1 MVNTRPGR
9 LMVWTQ
15 QCDGG
20 ARGSHART
28 VESQLPVS
36 TSPGNS
42 KEEIPAETSD
52 VSFQQQ

>member
-36 TSPGNS
+36 TSPGNR
-42 KEEIPAETSD
+42 KEEIPAKTSD
-52 VSFQQQ
+52 V

>member
-36 TSPGNS
+36 TSPGNR
-42 KEEIPAETSD
+42 KETAAEASD
-52 VSFQQQ
+52 GLVQQR